1 MSADPLDQSQ
11 VPALTVQE
19 WMHVRQAFDLPVL
32 VAVRRMLEDIEAGLV
47 AAEERARHGLPLH

>member
-1 MSADPLDQSQ
+1 MDPLDQSQ

-32 VAVRRMLEDIEAGLV
+32 EAVRRMLEDIEGGHV
-47 AAEERARHGLPLH
+47 AVVERGRHGYALH

>member
-1 MSADPLDQSQ
+1 MAADLLDHSQ

-32 VAVRRMLEDIEAGLV
+32 VAVRRMLEDVEAGHV
-47 AAEERARHGLPLH
+47 AAEERLRHNYAVH